1 MKSAFIILGIV
12 LGQCLNAQKNE
23 ALKKQIEEI
32 YTYIKC
38 CEIQHPEI
46 VLRQA
51 IWETGWFKSD
61 YCRNRHNLFG
71 FRHTKTYMTF
81 NSWQESV
88 EYYKKWQE
96 KRYKDPNEDYYK
108 FLVRVKYATSKEYVS
123 KLKSLRV
130 DVPEVNCSKK

>member
-1 MKSAFIILGIV
+1 MKTAFIILGIV

-23 ALKKQIEEI
+23 ALKKQIEEV

>member
-1 MKSAFIILGIV
+1 MKTAFIILGIV

>member
-1 MKSAFIILGIV
+1 MKSAFIIFGIV
-12 LGQCLNAQKNE
+12 LGQCLNAQNNE

>member
-1 MKSAFIILGIV
+1 MKASFIILWILLV
-12 LGQCLNAQKNE
+12 QCLSAQKNE
-23 ALKKQIEEI
+23 ALKKQIEEV
-32 YTYIKC
+32 YAYIKC

-51 IWETGWFKSD
+51 IWETGWFKSE
-61 YCRNRHNLFG
+61 YCLKRHNLFG

-81 NSWQESV
+81 STWQESV

-96 KRYKDPNEDYYK
+96 RRYKDPNEDYYK
-108 FLVRVKYATSKEYVS
+108 FLVRIKYATSKEYVS

-130 DVPEVNCSKK
+130 TIPEVSCGPK